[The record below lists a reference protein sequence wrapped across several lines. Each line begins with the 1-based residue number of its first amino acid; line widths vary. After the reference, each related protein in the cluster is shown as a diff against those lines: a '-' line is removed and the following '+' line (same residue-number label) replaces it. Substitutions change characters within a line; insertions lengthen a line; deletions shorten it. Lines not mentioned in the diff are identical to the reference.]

1 MNEAEAYADEENAQP
16 SGDQPTYQ
24 WGDEEYATRT
34 ACEDA
39 IAAALASHPRR
50 QQGHPH
56 HGAGLCAAQPQDRR
70 LTMYNTATITPAWLP
85 ALKHV
90 PDRWYVQSARSP
102 DSSMLS
108 IAFDQANAERIVADL
123 HARGYRARVV
133 RERVT
138 REIMEA

>member
-1 MNEAEAYADEENAQP
+1 MRD
-16 SGDQPTYQ
+16 
-24 WGDEEYATRT
+24 
-34 ACEDA
+34 
-39 IAAALASHPRR
+39 
-50 QQGHPH
+50 
-56 HGAGLCAAQPQDRR
+56 
-70 LTMYNTATITPAWLP
+70 TATTTTAWLP

-108 IAFDQANAERIVADL
+108 IAFDQADAERIVADM

-138 REIMEA
+138 REIMEAP